1 MATADLTHDIPAP
14 PKIVAPKVV
23 DEEKADQSKV
33 PASGTTVRWRP
44 VTETLDGKPVKI
56 AGYEVTVTD
65 EEYTDPSALSQ
76 PEYDVHVRPDV
87 RSLDVPD
94 GFLQPGRLYELE
106 VIAIEE
112 SGNQTISVGFFTAS
126 GA

>member
-1 MATADLTHDIPAP
+1 M
-14 PKIVAPKVV
+14 
-23 DEEKADQSKV
+23 
-33 PASGTTVRWRP
+33 
-44 VTETLDGKPVKI
+44 
-56 AGYEVTVTD
+56 TVTD
-65 EEYTDPSALSQ
+65 EEYRDPNALSQ

-94 GFLQPGRLYELE
+94 GFLEPGKLYEFE